1 MPSLKILFRM
11 SCLKKAPKRLSR
23 FITKPRPPVIL
34 SGATRPFLAHLFCA
48 PGRVAKNLS
57 SLIPARVSSQTS
69 EAQIEQSFR
78 AGQQALKQGD
88 FAHAA
93 EDFKKVLALDPSLV
107 EAEVNLGLAYQSLF
121 EYDLAVRHLAKA
133 LRKRP
138 NLLGPTVIVGMDYLK
153 LGSPERAIPFLQHAL
168 KLDPSNRDARQALA
182 SSYLGQQDFRNAAEE
197 FRQIAAFDSDKS
209 EAWFKLGHEN
219 LDLDARLAFRG
230 ARLYRE
236 FAWGH

>member
-11 SCLKKAPKRLSR
+11 SCLKKAPRRLSR

-57 SLIPARVSSQTS
+57 SLRSAFRKPSVAFALLLAVSSIIPARVSSQTS

-78 AGQQALKQGD
+78 AGQQALNQVD
-88 FAHAA
+88 FTHAA

-121 EYDLAVRHLAKA
+121 EYDLAVRLLEKA
-133 LRKRP
+133 LRERP
-138 NLLGPTVIVGMDYLK
+138 NLLGPTDRKSTRLNSSHGYISYAVFCLK
-153 LGSPERAIPFLQHAL
+153 KKKQNSTISRAPQMLRIHRP
-168 KLDPSNRDARQALA
+168 P
-182 SSYLGQQDFRNAAEE
+182 Y
-197 FRQIAAFDSDKS
+197 
-209 EAWFKLGHEN
+209 
-219 LDLDARLAFRG
+219 
-230 ARLYRE
+230 
-236 FAWGH
+236 

>member
-11 SCLKKAPKRLSR
+11 SCLKKAPRRLSR

-57 SLIPARVSSQTS
+57 SLRSAFRKRSVAFALLLAVSSIIPARVSSETS

-88 FAHAA
+88 FTHAA

-121 EYDLAVRHLAKA
+121 GYDLAVRHLAKA
-133 LRKRP
+133 LRKRDRKSTRL
-138 NLLGPTVIVGMDYLK
+138 NSSHGYISYAVFCLK
-153 LGSPERAIPFLQHAL
+153 
-168 KLDPSNRDARQALA
+168 
-182 SSYLGQQDFRNAAEE
+182 
-197 FRQIAAFDSDKS
+197 
-209 EAWFKLGHEN
+209 
-219 LDLDARLAFRG
+219 
-230 ARLYRE
+230 
-236 FAWGH
+236 